1 MNSTAMRPVFAL
13 IWKEWRTAVD
23 TPLGYVI
30 AVAFLLAAGF
40 FFGNRL
46 FLMGQADMRSFFSIL
61 PILLMFFIPAMT
73 MRSLAEEKR
82 SGTFE
87 LLATLP
93 ISTMQIVTGK
103 YLGILLQVVILLG
116 FTLFYPL
123 TLVTLGNIDGGQIAA
138 SYMAALLLAALYTA
152 VCIFASSLTNNAVV
166 AYVLGLS
173 FLLAVFLLAQAMPL
187 LSPFMQN
194 ILEVTSPLSHY
205 QNMLRGVLHLE
216 DAVFLLALCGVFLAM
231 AHLQLERRRWM

>member
-1 MNSTAMRPVFAL
+1 MSQISTL

-46 FLMGQADMRSFFSIL
+46 FLMGQAEMRSFFSIL
-61 PILLMFFIPAMT
+61 PVLLIFFIPAMA

-93 ISTMQIVTGK
+93 VSAMQIVMGK
-103 YLGILLQVVILLG
+103 YLAVLLQVVVLLA
-116 FTLFYPL
+116 FTLVYPL
-123 TLVTLGNIDGGQIAA
+123 SLATLGNIDAGQIAA

-152 VCIFASSLTNNAVV
+152 VCIFASSLTRNAVV

-173 FLLAVFLLAQAMPL
+173 LLLAVFLLAQAAPL
-187 LSPFMQN
+187 FSPTVQN
-194 ILEVTSPLSHY
+194 ILEIMSPLSHY
-205 QNMLRGVLHLE
+205 QSMLRGVVHL
-216 DAVFLLALCGVFLAM
+216 DDVVFLLALCGVFLAA
-231 AHLQLERRRWM
+231 AHFQLERRRWM

>member
-1 MNSTAMRPVFAL
+1 MGPVSTLM
-13 IWKEWRTAVD
+13 WKEWRTAVD

-40 FFGNRL
+40 FFGNSL

-61 PILLMFFIPAMT
+61 PVLLMFFIPAMS

-93 ISTMQIVTGK
+93 VSTMQIVMGK
-103 YLGILLQVVILLG
+103 YLAVVLQVIVLLG
-116 FTLFYPL
+116 FTLVYPL
-123 TLVTLGNIDGGQIAA
+123 TLAMLGNIDGGQIAA
-138 SYMAALLLAALYTA
+138 SYMAALLLVALYTA

-166 AYVLGLS
+166 AYVVGLS
-173 FLLAVFLLAQAMPL
+173 LLLAVFLLAQAAPL
-187 LSPFMQN
+187 FSPFVQN
-194 ILEVTSPLSHY
+194 MLEIVSPLSHY
-205 QNMLRGVLHLE
+205 QSMLRGVVHLE
-216 DAVFLLALCGVFLAM
+216 DAVFLLALCGVDGCDDWNRSQKK
-231 AHLQLERRRWM
+231 HPP

>member
-1 MNSTAMRPVFAL
+1 MNPISTL

-40 FFGNRL
+40 FFGNQL
-46 FLMGQADMRSFFSIL
+46 FLMGQAEMRSFFSIL
-61 PILLMFFIPAMT
+61 PVLLIFFIPAMA

-93 ISTMQIVTGK
+93 VSAMQIVMGK
-103 YLGILLQVVILLG
+103 YLAVLLQVLVLLA
-116 FTLFYPL
+116 FTLVYPL
-123 TLVTLGNIDGGQIAA
+123 SLATLGNIDAGQIAA

-152 VCIFASSLTNNAVV
+152 VCIFASSLTRNAVV

-173 FLLAVFLLAQAMPL
+173 LLLAVFLLAQAAPL
-187 LSPFMQN
+187 FSPFVQN
-194 ILEVTSPLSHY
+194 MLEIVSPLSHY
-205 QNMLRGVLHLE
+205 QSMLRGVVHLE
-216 DAVFLLALCGVFLAM
+216 DVVFLLALCGVFLAA
-231 AHLQLERRRWM
+231 AHFQLERRRWT

>member
-1 MNSTAMRPVFAL
+1 MNSHFIRPVAAL
-13 IWKEWRTAVD
+13 IQKEWRTAVD
-23 TPLGYVI
+23 TPLGYVV

-61 PILLMFFIPAMT
+61 PILLMFFIPAMA

-93 ISTMQIVTGK
+93 VSAMQIVMGK
-103 YLGILLQVVILLG
+103 YLGIVLQVIVLLG
-116 FTLFYPL
+116 FTLLYPL
-123 TLVTLGNIDGGQIAA
+123 TLATLGNIDGGQIAV

-152 VCIFASSLTNNAVV
+152 VCIFASSLTDNAVV

-173 FLLAVFLLAQAMPL
+173 FLLAVFLLEQAMPL

-194 ILEVTSPLSHY
+194 ILGIVSPLSHY

-216 DAVFLLALCGVFLAM
+216 DAVFFLALGGVFLAA
-231 AHLQLERRRWM
+231 AHFQLERRRWI